1 MITFILI
8 TYLVVTVVGSAFL
21 IHGATRAPAAF
32 EDEMG
37 FHPVVARE
45 NAPAEYIGPDRRG
58 TARRQIRAYRRAT
71 D

>member
-21 IHGATRAPAAF
+21 IHGVTRAPVAF
-32 EDEMG
+32 EDELG
-37 FHPVVARE
+37 FHPIVARGSV
-45 NAPAEYIGPDRRG
+45 PAYNGPDRRG
-58 TARRQIRAYRRAT
+58 GARRQIRAYRRAT